1 MRKLFITLIFIVI
14 LGTGCTNKQYTE
26 INSKNVSLYIFPAH
40 VINDIEYVS
49 KVNPGT
55 KKIETIKIYVNKQ
68 LSKECSNTNE
78 CKLVT
83 PFKDDVSSYYSIVYF
98 HDKTFAQT
106 KEQTIASYFRDVKR
120 IYDLRQYNVA
130 LRFYLDNNKTYPT
143 GDGLKLGSDN
153 FICLNKTGWGKSGC
167 LEPLMGIAPK
177 DPSVDRAY
185 VYYGS
190 GDNYKIEVNLEGIV
204 DVKEAY
210 GFTGKIEM
218 NSTGLQQS
226 NINN

>member
-130 LRFYLDNNKTYPT
+130 LRFYFDNNKTYPT

-153 FICLNKTGWGKSGC
+153 FICLNKTGWKKSGC
-167 LEPLMGIAPK
+167 LEPFMGDRK
-177 DPSVDRAY
+177 SV
-185 VYYGS
+185 V
-190 GDNYKIEVNLEGIV
+190 
-204 DVKEAY
+204 
-210 GFTGKIEM
+210 
-218 NSTGLQQS
+218 
-226 NINN
+226 